1 MVDSRTLT
9 AIIGLIASIV
19 FSLVVYWQYDTL
31 LVLLVVPFLPLLFR
45 RGAEAE
51 SERAAQPRECP
62 ECGFRTTDPEFT
74 HCPRDGSRL
83 EA

>member
-9 AIIGLIASIV
+9 AVVGLIASLLL
-19 FSLVVYWQYDTL
+19 SLVVYWRFDTL

-45 RGAEAE
+45 RGGDDP
-51 SERAAQPRECP
+51 ERTAQVRECP
-62 ECGFRTTDPEFT
+62 ACGFRTADPEFT

-83 EA
+83 EG